1 MDIRDFMDLNKLQLL
16 QDKFSDATGLAAIAV
31 DNKGE
36 YITEGSNFTDFC
48 MKYTRSSAEGNRR
61 CIKCDNECTGTYY
74 CHAGLMDFS
83 TDIVVEGQKLGAMIG
98 GQILPNEPD
107 EEKFRETAKEL
118 GIDPDT
124 YIRALKK
131 VPVSNEKKIRAAAE
145 LLGLM
150 VNQLVNLE
158 YVRSHNVGKLNEL
171 SGEIQ
176 HATEIIDTIN
186 NNTHSLK
193 SIANKQKMLSL
204 NASIEAARSGEA
216 GVGFAV
222 VAKSMGDLSSQSA
235 TIYGDIEKSVIEV
248 TSSIEKL
255 ASLFHEETDK

>member
-1 MDIRDFMDLNKLQLL
+1 MDIRDFMDLDKLQTL

-31 DNKGE
+31 DDKGE
-36 YITEGSNFTDFC
+36 YITKGSNFTDFC
-48 MKYTRSSAEGNRR
+48 MKYTRGSEEGNRR
-61 CIKCDNECTGTYY
+61 CMKCDKEGKGTYY

-83 TDIVVEGQKLGAMIG
+83 VDIVVNGQKLGAVIG
-98 GQILPNEPD
+98 GQILPKEPD
-107 EEKFRETAKEL
+107 EEKFRATAEEL
-118 GIDPDT
+118 GIDPDV

-131 VPVSNEKKIRAAAE
+131 VPVSDEKRIRAAAE
-145 LLGLM
+145 LLGLI
-150 VNQLVNLE
+150 VNQLVSVE
-158 YVRSHNVGKLNEL
+158 YARQYGGSSNEL
-171 SGEIQ
+171 SAEIQ

-248 TSSIEKL
+248 TSSIESL
-255 ASLFHEETDK
+255 ATLFHKNSN